1 MEKKLER
8 DEQHKMIAGVC
19 AGLAN
24 YFDVDITLVRGIFVI
39 SMILHGVGLLPYIIL
54 WIIMPKK
61 ITYRFDTG
69 FKPGVDYTVPPQ
81 NGPADYNIP
90 NNPFGNPS
98 AGSYMQPKKK
108 SGAGLVVGMALVA
121 FGAFFLLENF
131 DLLPDWDFGKLWPV
145 VLVALGVLMIFSPKK
160 EKPWEQPDWNATTQ
174 EPAKP
179 ETETKTEE
187 KAEDN
192 TTDTPPA
199 V

>member
-24 YFDVDITLVRGIFVI
+24 YFDVDITIVRGIFVI
-39 SMILHGVGLLPYIIL
+39 SMILHGVGVLPYIIL

-69 FKPGVDYTVPPQ
+69 FKPGVDYTMPPQ
-81 NGPADYNIP
+81 NGPVDYSIP
-90 NNPFGNPS
+90 NNPFGHA
-98 AGSYMQPKKK
+98 AGSPYVQPKKK

-160 EKPWEQPDWNATTQ
+160 EKPWEQTDWATAH
-174 EPAKP
+174 EPA
-179 ETETKTEE
+179 TETKTED
-187 KAEDN
+187 KPEDK
-192 TTDTPPA
+192 TTDTPPTI
-199 V
+199 